1 MARIGKN
8 EQVREEPMTKISKEE
23 VLKIAEISH
32 ISLRDD
38 EIESMIKHL
47 EGVLSYAERVQE
59 IAADIEEPSDK
70 NVNVFREDVIVRAN
84 PETIL
89 CQAPERE
96 GDYFVVPAILKT
108 K

>member
-1 MARIGKN
+1 
-8 EQVREEPMTKISKEE
+8 MTKISKEE

-32 ISLRDD
+32 ISIRED

-59 IAADIEEPSDK
+59 VAADIEKEPSNK
-70 NVNVFREDVIVRAN
+70 NVNVFREDVVIKTD

-89 CQAPERE
+89 CQAPER
-96 GDYFVVPAILKT
+96 DQNYFVVPVIIENT
-108 K
+108 

>member
-1 MARIGKN
+1 
-8 EQVREEPMTKISKEE
+8 MTKISKEE

-38 EIESMIKHL
+38 EIAPMIKHL

-59 IAADIEEPSDK
+59 VAADIQEPSNK
-70 NVNVFREDVIVRAN
+70 NVNVFREDVIVKTN

-96 GDYFVVPAILKT
+96 ENYFVVPAIIESK
-108 K
+108 